1 MLFSNSHDA
10 RRCRWRLGT
19 GRKLSTDTDITEDS
33 VEIGSAADR
42 GAFAKRVGGR
52 LREIRRQQG
61 LSLHDVESRSAKE
74 FKASVLGAYERGE
87 RSISVP
93 RLSRLADF
101 YSVSVDQ
108 LLPGGDGAT
117 RGKDV
122 RGSSESIAIDLRELR
137 RNVSADMAVLE
148 RYLTRIQLERQ
159 DFNGKVLT
167 VRRDDLRT
175 IGHLLDLDLDEFVER
190 LGEMGL
196 LAEVGT

>member
-1 MLFSNSHDA
+1 MGENLSTHTDFTDDDTGEDTSGDRGEYA
-10 RRCRWRLGT
+10 RR
-19 GRKLSTDTDITEDS
+19 
-33 VEIGSAADR
+33 V
-42 GAFAKRVGGR
+42 GAR

-61 LSLHDVESRSAKE
+61 FSLHDVEAQSAKE

-101 YSVSVDQ
+101 YSVTVDQ
-108 LLPGGDGAT
+108 LLPGEDGAAQGLDA
-117 RGKDV
+117 R
-122 RGSSESIAIDLRELR
+122 SSSDTIAIDLRALR
-137 RNVSADMAVLE
+137 RNNIPEMAVLE

-159 DFNGKVLT
+159 DFNGRVLT

-175 IGHLLDLDLDEFVER
+175 IGHLLDLDFESFAQR

-196 LAEVGT
+196 LAELST

>member
-1 MLFSNSHDA
+1 M
-10 RRCRWRLGT
+10 
-19 GRKLSTDTDITEDS
+19 GRKLSTDTDVTEDL
-33 VEIGSAADR
+33 VELGSRADR
-42 GAFAKRVGGR
+42 GEYARRVGGR

-61 LSLHDVESRSAKE
+61 MSLHDVEAQSAKE

-108 LLPGGDGAT
+108 LLPGEDGLVHSREA
-117 RGKDV
+117 
-122 RGSSESIAIDLRELR
+122 RGSNETVAIDLRVLR
-137 RNVSADMAVLE
+137 RTDSAEMAVLE

-159 DFNGKVLT
+159 DFNGRVLT
-167 VRRDDLRT
+167 IRRDDLRT
-175 IGHLLDLDLDEFVER
+175 IGHLLDLDLDDFVER

-196 LAEVGT
+196 LADLEA